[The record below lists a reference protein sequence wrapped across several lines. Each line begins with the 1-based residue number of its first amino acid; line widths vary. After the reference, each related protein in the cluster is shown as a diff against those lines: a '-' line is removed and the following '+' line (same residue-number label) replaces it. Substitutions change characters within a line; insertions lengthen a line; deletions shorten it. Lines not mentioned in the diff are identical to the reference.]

1 MKNNDITKR
10 YRTRFILNI
19 IISAFITCLSVGLLI
34 LNMGRLIGIIMGF
47 DKAEAESYA
56 HSTEAIFFY
65 ILAAVILFA
74 VVFYLF
80 QRDSLRYINQI
91 SEGIS
96 AIEKGDLESRIEVRG
111 DDEFTV
117 MAENINRMSEELKE
131 LLRSER
137 EAEQT
142 KNDLITN
149 IAHDLKTPLT
159 SVIGYLELLC
169 DGKVELSGEMEKKYL
184 RIAYN
189 KSRRLEQLIG
199 DLFSF
204 TKLSYGKITM
214 KVGYVDIVKLLSQ
227 LLEESYPVFAEAG
240 LSYELRSN
248 VDELEIAADGNLL
261 ARVFENLIGNAIKY
275 GAEGKRV
282 IVRITA
288 EPQNDAVEIRVINF
302 GYVIPEK
309 DIPFIFDKFYRVDQ
323 ARSTKTG
330 GSGLGLAIAKEIVD
344 MHGGSIGV
352 TSDLSGTVFTVR
364 LKINFDKNI
373 ENFRRA

>member
-47 DKAEAESYA
+47 DKVEAESYA

-169 DGKVELSGEMEKKYL
+169 DGKVELSREMEKKYL

-248 VDELEIAADGNLL
+248 VDELEIAADGNLI

>member
-1 MKNNDITKR
+1 
-10 YRTRFILNI
+10 
-19 IISAFITCLSVGLLI
+19 
-34 LNMGRLIGIIMGF
+34 MGF
-47 DKAEAESYA
+47 DKAKAESYA

-169 DGKVELSGEMEKKYL
+169 DGKVELSREMEKKYL

-248 VDELEIAADGNLL
+248 VDELEIAADGNLI

-288 EPQNDAVEIRVINF
+288 EPQNDAVEVRVINF

-323 ARSTKTG
+323 ARSTKT
-330 GSGLGLAIAKEIVD
+330 
-344 MHGGSIGV
+344 
-352 TSDLSGTVFTVR
+352 
-364 LKINFDKNI
+364 
-373 ENFRRA
+373 